1 MRILVTGGT
10 GFLGGHL
17 IPKLVSSGHDVVAL
31 TRSTKDSPKLRALGA
46 TPVTIGWFMEIF
58 ARLTFKKGD
67 PPLSRSLVRM
77 IGREFTVDDRA
88 ARRELGYV
96 GNTSR
101 EAGRQQYLD
110 AGEANIAPA

>member
-1 MRILVTGGT
+1 VPYWLA
-10 GFLGGHL
+10 F
-17 IPKLVSSGHDVVAL
+17 
-31 TRSTKDSPKLRALGA
+31 
-46 TPVTIGWFMEIF
+46 TIGWLMEIF

-77 IGREFTVDDRA
+77 IGREFTVDDSA

-101 EAGRQQYLD
+101 EVGRREYLD
-110 AGEANIAPA
+110 AREMRVAPA